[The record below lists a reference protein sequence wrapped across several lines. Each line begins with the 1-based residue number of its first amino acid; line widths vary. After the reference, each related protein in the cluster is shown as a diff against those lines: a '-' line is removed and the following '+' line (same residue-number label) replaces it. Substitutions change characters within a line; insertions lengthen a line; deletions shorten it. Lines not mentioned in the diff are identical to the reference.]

1 MSATREIG
9 FHPEHMIGMG
19 IAAIQ
24 AFTGVKIRIYY
35 APVLLKA
42 ADMSDSV
49 FLFNTLTTALFLF

>member
-1 MSATREIG
+1 
-9 FHPEHMIGMG
+9 MIGMV

-35 APVLLKA
+35 TPVLLKV
-42 ADMSDSV
+42 ADMSDRV

>member
-1 MSATREIG
+1 MG
-9 FHPEHMIGMG
+9 FHPEHMMGMV